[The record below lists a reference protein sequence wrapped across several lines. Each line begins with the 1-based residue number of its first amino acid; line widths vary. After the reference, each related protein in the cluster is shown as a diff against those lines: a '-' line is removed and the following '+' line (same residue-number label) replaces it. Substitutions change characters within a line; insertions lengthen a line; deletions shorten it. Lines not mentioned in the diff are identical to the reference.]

1 MNTLVII
8 SALSVF
14 RVESQNDCGD
24 DEKDLQNSI
33 KYSKIKKKRTCFSRG

>member
-33 KYSKIKKKRTCFSRG
+33 KYSKIKKKKKLVSQV